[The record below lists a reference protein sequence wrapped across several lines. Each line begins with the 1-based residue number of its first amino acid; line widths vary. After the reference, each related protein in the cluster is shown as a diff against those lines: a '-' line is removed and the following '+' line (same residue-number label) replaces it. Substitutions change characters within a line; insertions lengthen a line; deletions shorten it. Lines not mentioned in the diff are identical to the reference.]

1 MSLDREH
8 PGNLPLLPM
17 KLGAGDLEFNG
28 PETFWADVERV
39 TGKSGLGANL
49 DLAMAGESSP
59 RVWLF
64 LHEPGQEGLS
74 AAAAL
79 SIARQLAAR
88 DQAVLILDGDD
99 QVCRLSRW
107 AGRHEEEGWIDMVRY
122 GASVLTS
129 GTALP
134 FPGRRSYLIGV
145 GSFNPTEVELQE
157 AHDLVARLRRQADD
171 LILVAPHGPLGLLW
185 ARVADIRLFCW
196 DQEERGAREME
207 DVCAEYEQAGDQLT
221 GLVAYTGAVVDQAG
235 VPSELDRSVEPEAE
249 TAPAE
254 DEAFAKEAPAESEPV
269 PGDEAPVSPEFEDQ
283 DSVVHDFGPAAEED
297 EPDSAGEGSGEDAG
311 DEEAHQEEGDLFAV
325 ARTRD
330 SGRGSS
336 RVFWGFA
343 GVAMVIVVVVSVF
356 YWIQVR
362 QPGPLAQNQGPQDQ
376 VAQSQVAQNQGV
388 LAQAE
393 QPGYSGLT
401 REQQL
406 AGDEMTAAQDRIDQ
420 EQDIQSG
427 VQDGVRSGDHDGSV
441 VGTVTPQE
449 QGAVAETAVQ
459 DSAPRPSAQTSGTA
473 GDEAASG
480 EAPRY
485 QPEPA
490 ADPDPARPV
499 FNMAP
504 FQSPVGQD
512 GWALHVYSFS
522 DSTSAHRECLRLKRR
537 GFTTATRPVQLKE
550 KGRWYRVYVGNFPN
564 KTEALAARQGLAD
577 KLKLDYVRPT
587 EF

>member
-1 MSLDREH
+1 
-8 PGNLPLLPM
+8 M

-235 VPSELDRSVEPEAE
+235 VPSELDRKRGARGRNGNRPRTRPSRKRPRRR
-249 TAPAE
+249 
-254 DEAFAKEAPAESEPV
+254 SEPV

-283 DSVVHDFGPAAEED
+283 DTVVHDFGPAAEED
-297 EPDSAGEGSGEDAG
+297 EPDSAGEGPGRGRRRRGGPPGRGATCSPWPGPGIRAGGRPGFSGASPG
-311 DEEAHQEEGDLFAV
+311 WPWSSWWWFRSSTGSRFASRGRWP
-325 ARTRD
+325 RTRAPRTRWPRARLPRT
-330 SGRGSS
+330 RG
-336 RVFWGFA
+336 F
-343 GVAMVIVVVVSVF
+343 
-356 YWIQVR
+356 
-362 QPGPLAQNQGPQDQ
+362 L
-376 VAQSQVAQNQGV
+376 
-388 LAQAE
+388 
-393 QPGYSGLT
+393 
-401 REQQL
+401 
-406 AGDEMTAAQDRIDQ
+406 
-420 EQDIQSG
+420 
-427 VQDGVRSGDHDGSV
+427 
-441 VGTVTPQE
+441 
-449 QGAVAETAVQ
+449 
-459 DSAPRPSAQTSGTA
+459 PRPS
-473 GDEAASG
+473 
-480 EAPRY
+480 
-485 QPEPA
+485 
-490 ADPDPARPV
+490 
-499 FNMAP
+499 
-504 FQSPVGQD
+504 SPV
-512 GWALHVYSFS
+512 
-522 DSTSAHRECLRLKRR
+522 
-537 GFTTATRPVQLKE
+537 TAV
-550 KGRWYRVYVGNFPN
+550 
-564 KTEALAARQGLAD
+564 
-577 KLKLDYVRPT
+577 
-587 EF
+587 